1 MRPPRCGDAGIQRA
15 ADDNTRCHQRER
27 YDCRVGNPFARIGK
41 FSAKT
46 ASTRR

>member
-1 MRPPRCGDAGIQRA
+1 MGPPRCGDAGIQHA
-15 ADDNTRCHQRER
+15 AEDKTRRHQRER